1 MSSHRGIGQLA
12 FIAWKVARFKTNV
25 LMLRSRISASPGLG
39 MLGPRSYLRVVRGGR
54 LQLGERPSIA
64 EGAVMWTNAV
74 VTVGDRF
81 FLGSNSRIVAY
92 ENIEIGNDVSIAD
105 MVSIIDH
112 DHEYHLEGG
121 RLMIEKGSFD
131 TAPIRI
137 GSNVWLGDKVT
148 VLKGVTISDD
158 VIVAANSVV
167 TKDVPPRVV
176 VAGAPARVIREI
188 T

>member
-1 MSSHRGIGQLA
+1 MGQLT
-12 FIAWKVARFKTNV
+12 FSVWKLVRFKLNV
-25 LMLRSRISASPGLG
+25 WLLRGRISARPGLG

-54 LQLGERPSIA
+54 LQLGERPSIGD
-64 EGAVMWTNAV
+64 GAMIWTSATL
-74 VTVGDRF
+74 TVGQRF

-92 ENIEIGNDVSIAD
+92 ESIEIGDDVSIAD
-105 MVSIIDH
+105 MVSILDH

-121 RLMIEKGSFD
+121 HLTIEKDSFV

>member
-1 MSSHRGIGQLA
+1 
-12 FIAWKVARFKTNV
+12 
-25 LMLRSRISASPGLG
+25 LR
-39 MLGPRSYLRVVRGGR
+39 
-54 LQLGERPSIA
+54 LGERPSIGD
-64 EGAVMWTNAV
+64 GALIWTNAEL
-74 VTVGDRF
+74 TVGQRF

-92 ENIEIGNDVSIAD
+92 ENVEIGDDVSIAD

-121 RLMIEKGSFD
+121 RLVIEKASFD
-131 TAPIRI
+131 TAPIHI
-137 GSNVWLGDKVT
+137 GSNVWIGDKVT